1 MYFNKLFFGINRKQ
15 VSLHGKSLIKH
26 TIMVLS
32 DLIKDRRVKL
42 KLSQIDLSEMSGVS
56 LATIKNIERGKGN
69 PSIRTMEKIL
79 EVLGLELI
87 CRVRQTV

>member
-1 MYFNKLFFGINRKQ
+1 
-15 VSLHGKSLIKH
+15 
-26 TIMVLS
+26 MVLS